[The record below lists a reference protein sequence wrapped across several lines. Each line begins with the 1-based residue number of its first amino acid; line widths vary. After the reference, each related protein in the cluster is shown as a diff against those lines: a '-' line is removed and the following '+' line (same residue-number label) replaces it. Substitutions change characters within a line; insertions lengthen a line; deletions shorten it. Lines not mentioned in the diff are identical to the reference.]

1 MRVIVWVF
9 SIVGELVVLFIIGS
23 MCLKWRRGQICKAPP
38 EQNRRIVLPEVGES
52 GTLNTDQHGGI
63 VSPESI
69 ANIHGQEQS
78 VGTIDPDYQTHYPG
92 TVSSAGGTIG
102 SRTCHSRFSS
112 GDSILT
118 PSDNTF
124 GTQSIYTNENDD
136 QSFQNHLHR
145 ATDRPHTRQ
154 DVFEVI
160 APAGKLG
167 VVIDTPNSGAPVIHS
182 IKDDC
187 PIAEQLLVGDYIVA
201 VDDVNVMAMTAVKVS
216 KVISQKSANPERKF
230 TILRN
235 VVADGNAV

>member
-1 MRVIVWVF
+1 MTQVL
-9 SIVGELVVLFIIGS
+9 SIQTVD
-23 MCLKWRRGQICKAPP
+23 RDR
-38 EQNRRIVLPEVGES
+38 
-52 GTLNTDQHGGI
+52 
-63 VSPESI
+63 VSPPPLTNLR
-69 ANIHGQEQS
+69 AYTLTHS

-102 SRTCHSRFSS
+102 SRTFLSRLSG
-112 GDSILT
+112 GDSIRT
-118 PSDNTF
+118 PGNDTF

-182 IKDDC
+182 IKEDC
-187 PIAEQLLVGDYIVA
+187 LIAGRLLRGDNENVIVVVG
-201 VDDVNVMAMTAVKVS
+201 TT
-216 KVISQKSANPERKF
+216 Q
-230 TILRN
+230 
-235 VVADGNAV
+235 